1 MTDQNTVQ
9 TYHLKLSFS
18 QYEKSYLMEHLT
30 QYQKKIQR
38 HLPKQTLTQDPPF
51 MTSDHRLL
59 QFESTQTSLIPA
71 YDSFLLEVKFWHV
84 FQPSQLCFTA
94 KMSNSNFSNAYCL
107 LHQSQ
112 TDATPDTLLA
122 LDTST
127 GTHLVP
133 SHLPPH
139 EIKPLLIYQLSL
151 NIHHIMTGIK

>member
-38 HLPKQTLTQDPPF
+38 HLPKQTFTQDPPF

-71 YDSFLLEVKFWHV
+71 YDSFLLDLPTLFHSKNVKFK
-84 FQPSQLCFTA
+84 FLQ
-94 KMSNSNFSNAYCL
+94 CL
-107 LHQSQ
+107 LPSPPIPDRCNPGHSPCPRHIHRHSFGSKPL
-112 TDATPDTLLA
+112 ATP
-122 LDTST
+122 
-127 GTHLVP
+127 
-133 SHLPPH
+133 
-139 EIKPLLIYQLSL
+139 
-151 NIHHIMTGIK
+151 